1 MESVVVIGAGVG
13 GIATAALLARHG
25 YQVTVVEKQEQAG
38 GRCNRLVKDGHTFDT
53 GPTLFLFPRV
63 FAQTFADL
71 GERIEDHLDL
81 QRVDPSYTLY
91 FGDGSSLRLS
101 SDLHAM
107 QVQLEAIE
115 PGSFGGFLRYLKEA
129 QRNYKLGLA
138 NLAERS
144 FHSVRDLAQLATRLP
159 LFGTKLLT
167 KHHDDVGRFFD
178 DPRLKAAFTFCD
190 MYLSLSPS
198 EAPAIFSLLH
208 YAEYADGVWYPMG
221 GMYRLVEALTD
232 IAEGSGAALE
242 YGASVQRID
251 VGGREATGVTLA
263 DGRHI
268 EADIVVANADLPYV
282 YRCLLPDDGAASR
295 LEGKRY
301 SCSAVTFYWGLDKPF
316 PQLAL
321 HNLFVVDN
329 YRQSLDRV
337 LKDLTLPEEP
347 TFYLHR
353 AVAADSSMAPEGHD
367 TLTAVVPVGH
377 MDDASPQDWAAIQRR
392 ARQAVLQR
400 LAQIGAGD
408 LEAHI
413 QFEVSYTPKDWL
425 KRYNL
430 TKGSTLGLA
439 HNLPQMAYF
448 RPRNRHARYRNL
460 YFVGASTHPGSGLPI
475 VLLSARFATQRILQD
490 TGASQPWSITQTEAA
505 RQSEGYA

>member
-1 MESVVVIGAGVG
+1 MESVIVIGAGVG

-25 YQVTVVEKQEQAG
+25 FDVTVVEKQERAG

-53 GPTLFLFPRV
+53 GPTLFLFPRI
-63 FAQTFADL
+63 FAQMFADL

-81 QRVDPSYTLY
+81 RRVDPSYTLY
-91 FGDGSSLRLS
+91 FDDGSSLRLS
-101 SDLHAM
+101 SDLHVM

-138 NLAERS
+138 HLTERS
-144 FHSVRDLAQLATRLP
+144 FHSIRDLGHLVARLP

-167 KHHDDVGRFFD
+167 THHDDVGRFFN

-198 EAPAIFSLLH
+198 EAPAIFSLLN

-221 GMYRLVEALTD
+221 GMYRLVEALTH
-232 IAEGSGAALE
+232 IAEGNGARFE
-242 YGASVQRID
+242 YGAAVQRIE
-251 VGGREATGVTLA
+251 VAGSEATGVTLA
-263 DGRHI
+263 DGRQM

-282 YRCLLPDDGAASR
+282 YGHLLPEDGAASR

-316 PQLAL
+316 PALGL
-321 HNLFVVDN
+321 HNLFAVDD
-329 YRQSLDRV
+329 YRRSLDRV
-337 LKDLTLPEEP
+337 LKDLSLPEEP
-347 TFYLHR
+347 TFYVQR
-353 AVAADSSMAPEGHD
+353 PVAVDDSLAPAGHD
-367 TLTAVVPVGH
+367 TLTVVVPVGH
-377 MDDASPQDWAAIQRR
+377 INPSAPQDWSGIQAR
-392 ARQAVLQR
+392 ARQAVLER
-400 LAQIGAGD
+400 LGQVGGGD

-413 QFEVSYTPKDWL
+413 QVEVSYTPNDWL
-425 KRYNL
+425 GRYNL

-439 HNLPQMAYF
+439 HNLLQMGYF

-490 TGASQPWSITQTEAA
+490 TGASQPWSIVRSGATQ
-505 RQSEGYA
+505 QSEGYA